1 MSAVLVTYDVID
13 DSRRRKVHKALSRL
27 GRQVQ
32 YSVFLVEERPPQ
44 VIRAAVEPL
53 LLPAE
58 DDLRIHPICGACGY
72 DLRGNDPNLCPE
84 CGTKDP
90 VFAHPA

>member
-58 DDLRIHPICGACGY
+58 DDLRIHPICGACAAKSLLLG
-72 DLRGNDPNLCPE
+72 RARARQ
-84 CGTKDP
+84 
-90 VFAHPA
+90 VPAGFSVV